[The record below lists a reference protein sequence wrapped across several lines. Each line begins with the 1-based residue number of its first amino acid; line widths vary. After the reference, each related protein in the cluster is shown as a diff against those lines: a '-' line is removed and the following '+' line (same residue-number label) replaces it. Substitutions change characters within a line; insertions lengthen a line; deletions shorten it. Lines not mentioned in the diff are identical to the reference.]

1 MVISYAMLFAR
12 RVFWRP
18 FRTYK
23 LLRLF
28 GKHVKRSDIFK
39 LLWSPFRWRTL
50 SRSPELPD
58 LMIDLGLKD
67 PLRDIVSLT

>member
-1 MVISYAMLFAR
+1 MLFAR

-28 GKHVKRSDIFK
+28 GKHMKKSDIFK
-39 LLWSPFRWRTL
+39 LLWSPFQRRTL
-50 SRSPELPD
+50 SQSPELPA
-58 LMIDLGLKD
+58 LRIDLGIKEL
-67 PLRDIVSLT
+67 LRDIVSIR